1 MEFNLVVCIDMK
13 YGIAKNG
20 IIPWKIK
27 EDSDYFRDIIR
38 TKVNGKPNVI
48 VSGRKTFEK
57 MGIVKDHFNMV
68 FTKNIIEIN
77 SIIQV
82 HNEEEFFSE
91 LTKLDYGKI
100 FICGG
105 SEIYSLFS
113 KYITKDEFIVNL
125 YLNIINNDF
134 ECDTFIPDTLKRYCQ
149 TLCGSINP
157 YIKEEIKNSI
167 PKLLGEYMS
176 IYNLTENNNHNEL
189 LVQNLNDNKYYNFI
203 RFYPCKIKNLN
214 KCVYNEYINTEE
226 QKYIDIM
233 KDLLLNGTRTQT
245 RNGYTYCKFGTSLDF
260 DLRNG
265 YPLLTTKKMFFKGV
279 CEELLFFLRG
289 DCNTKHL
296 SDKGIKIWEK
306 NTDRTFLDANG
317 FTDRMEGDMGPMY
330 GFQWRHFNAEY
341 KDCESDYNNKG
352 LDQLSYV
359 LNELKTNPHS
369 RRIIMTTYNPLQA
382 KSGVLFPCHGI
393 SIQFNVEEINGEYVV
408 NLSQN
413 QRSADYFLGLPF
425 NIASYA
431 LLLELICHNLNG
443 EINKKYIPGR
453 VILFLGDYHIYE
465 SHRNQCVKQI
475 MRYPMKFPQIK
486 LNPKKTR
493 IEDFEL
499 DDFEILNY
507 NSYPGIVA
515 DMIA

>member
-1 MEFNLVVCIDMK
+1 MEFNLVVCIDRN

-20 IIPWKIK
+20 EIPWKIK
-27 EDSDYFRDIIR
+27 EDSDYFRDLIK

-57 MGIVKDHFNMV
+57 MGFMKDHFNIV
-68 FTKNIIEIN
+68 FTRDVIGND

-91 LTKLDYGKI
+91 LSKLDYGNI

-105 SEIYSLFS
+105 SDIYKLF
-113 KYITKDEFIVNL
+113 TNL
-125 YLNIINNDF
+125 IEKHTINLFLNMIDGNFD
-134 ECDTFIPDTLKRYCQ
+134 CDTFIPEELKEYSNM
-149 TLCGSINP
+149 LNIAL
-157 YIKEEIKNSI
+157 KEARDGIRRGGAPEVLNVVELIVEN
-167 PKLLGEYMS
+167 LLDS
-176 IYNLTENNNHNEL
+176 NNY
-189 LVQNLNDNKYYNFI
+189 KFI
-203 RFYPCKIKNLN
+203 RFGAVKLVKNYKLN
-214 KCVYNEYINTEE
+214 FWNLYNTEE
-226 QKYIDIM
+226 QKYLTYM
-233 KDLLLNGTRTQT
+233 KDLLLNGTKTQT
-245 RNGYTYCKFGTSLDF
+245 RNGFTYSKFGTTLEF

-289 DCNTKHL
+289 ETNSKNLTN
-296 SDKGIKIWEK
+296 KGIKIWEK
-306 NTDRTFLDANG
+306 NTDRTFLDSNG
-317 FTDRMEGDMGPMY
+317 FTKRKEGDMGPMY

-341 KDCESDYNNKG
+341 TDCNDDYTGKG

-359 LNELKTNPHS
+359 LDELKSNPHS

-393 SIQFNVEEINGEYVV
+393 SIQFNVEELNGNFVV

-431 LLLELICHNLNG
+431 LLLELICHHLNG
-443 EINKKYIPGR
+443 EVNKLNGETNKKYIPGR
-453 VILFLGDYHIYE
+453 IVLFLGDYHIYE

-475 MRYPMKFPQIK
+475 LRYPLKFPQIK
-486 LNPKKTR
+486 LNPNKTR
-493 IEDFEL
+493 IEDFVLE
-499 DDFEILNY
+499 DFEIIDY
-507 NSYPGIVA
+507 NSYPGIIA
-515 DMIA
+515 DMVA

>member
-1 MEFNLVVCIDMK
+1 MEFNLVVCIDRN

-20 IIPWKIK
+20 EIPWKIK
-27 EDSDYFRDIIR
+27 EDSDYFRDLIK

-48 VSGRKTFEK
+48 VSGRKTYKK
-57 MGIVKDHFNMV
+57 MGLVKEHYNVV
-68 FTKNIIEIN
+68 FTRDVIGKDT
-77 SIIQV
+77 IIQV
-82 HNEEEFFSE
+82 RNEEEFFSE

-105 SEIYSLFS
+105 SEIYKLFTNLIE
-113 KYITKDEFIVNL
+113 KYKIIL
-125 YLNIINNDF
+125 YLNVVDENFN
-134 ECDTFIPDTLKRYCQ
+134 CDTFIPEELQKYCN
-149 TLCGSINP
+149 LLM
-157 YIKEEIKNSI
+157 KFKNST
-167 PKLLGEYMS
+167 KMLV
-176 IYNLTENNNHNEL
+176 ENVLESKFYHFTRFEPVQITLNQILNINNE
-189 LVQNLNDNKYYNFI
+189 NF
-203 RFYPCKIKNLN
+203 
-214 KCVYNEYINTEE
+214 EE
-226 QKYIDIM
+226 QKYIDVM
-233 KDLLLNGTRTQT
+233 KDLLLNGTKTKT
-245 RNGYTYCKFGTSLDF
+245 RNGFTYSKFGMTLDF
-260 DLRNG
+260 DIRNG

-306 NTDRTFLDANG
+306 NTDRAFLDANG
-317 FTDRMEGDMGPMY
+317 FTNRDEGDMGPMY

-341 KDCESDYNNKG
+341 KDCNDDYSGKG
-352 LDQLSYV
+352 LDQLAYV

-393 SIQFNVEEINGEYVV
+393 SIQFNVEELNGEYVV

-443 EINKKYIPGR
+443 ETNGVNGETNGVTKKKYIPGR

-475 MRYPMKFPQIK
+475 LRYPMKFPQIK
-486 LNPKKTR
+486 LNPKKTKL
-493 IEDFEL
+493 EDFEL
-499 DDFEILNY
+499 EDFEILNY

-515 DMIA
+515 DMVA